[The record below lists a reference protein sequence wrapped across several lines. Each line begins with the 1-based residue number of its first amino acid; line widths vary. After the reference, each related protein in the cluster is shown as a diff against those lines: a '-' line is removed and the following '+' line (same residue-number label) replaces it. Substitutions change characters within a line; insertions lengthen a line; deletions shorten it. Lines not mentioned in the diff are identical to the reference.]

1 MTIPGV
7 EYPNR
12 VARTA
17 MLRILDGVAGHT
29 PLSRTGGI
37 ASLARLAT
45 LYLSNLRVEVVTL
58 HVRPLRGGGSL
69 DILRQDRR
77 IQ

>member
-17 MLRILDGVAGHT
+17 MLRILDGVAGRT
-29 PLSRTGGI
+29 PLCRIGGI

-58 HVRPLRGGGSL
+58 HVQPLRGDGSL
-69 DILRQDRR
+69 DIPRQERR